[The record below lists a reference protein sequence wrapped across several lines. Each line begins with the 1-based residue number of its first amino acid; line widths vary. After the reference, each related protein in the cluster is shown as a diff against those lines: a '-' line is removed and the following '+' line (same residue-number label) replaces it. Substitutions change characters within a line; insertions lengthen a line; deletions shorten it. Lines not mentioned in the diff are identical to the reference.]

1 MGVTERLIRHFGNP
15 LLLAYRGESAI
26 LSNFRKFRLMWWAS
40 RELIEAHQ
48 LSRLKKLLLHAAN
61 SSEFYRKRF
70 QEVGFLAAEVKS
82 LNDVSVLPFL
92 TKGDLNSSM
101 AEILSTRYKRVE
113 LVESSTGGSSGVPL
127 TFYRDREVTA
137 VRRSQDYFF
146 NARLGIYPGMKRAW
160 VWGSP
165 LDALQLE
172 KFKARVANFLGDRA
186 IYFYSFDATQE
197 TSKQF
202 LEAINLHHPKAIFA
216 YPNMLAAMAEL
227 ARDSNIKMRKVGRV
241 IVTAEPLY
249 GWQREL
255 FAEVFGAETYERY
268 GSREIGTVASEGY
281 DHVGMHIFEPTY
293 YLEVIDENGLP
304 VQYGQ
309 MGELVVTDLYNRAMP
324 LIRYRTGDMVRI
336 EEASARSGTCWR
348 RITAVGGRV
357 VDLVYR
363 LDGSRIAGE
372 AIIMS
377 LRTAGVRNKVQVVQ
391 NTPQSLTVKHLYSE
405 AILPEVQAAFQE
417 KINEVLGGEI
427 AIEYA
432 GVAELP
438 YDKSGKY
445 RYVTSECGKE
455 AGGADR

>member
-1 MGVTERLIRHFGNP
+1 MGITERLIRHVGNP

-26 LSNFRKFRLMWWAS
+26 LSHYRQLRPLWGAS
-40 RELIEAHQ
+40 REQIQSHQ
-48 LSRLKKLLLHAAN
+48 LKRMQKMLLHAGN
-61 SSEFYRKRF
+61 SSEFYKKRF
-70 QEVGFLAAEVKS
+70 QDAGLLAGDVKS
-82 LNDVSVLPFL
+82 LTDVTVLPFL

-101 AEILSTRYKRVE
+101 DVILSRRFKKTE
-113 LVESSTGGSSGVPL
+113 LIESSTGGSSGVPL

-137 VRRSQDYFF
+137 VRRAQDYFF
-146 NARLGIYPGMKRAW
+146 NGRLGIFPGTKRAW

-165 LDALQLE
+165 LDTLHLD

-186 IYFYSFDATQE
+186 IYFYSFDASTE
-197 TSKQF
+197 TSRQF
-202 LEAINLHHPKAIFA
+202 LEAINRFKPKAIFA

-227 ARDSNIKMRKVGRV
+227 ARDSGVKVKKVGKV

-249 GWQREL
+249 EWQREL
-255 FAEVFGAETYERY
+255 FAEVFGAETFERY
-268 GSREIGTVASEGY
+268 GSREIGTVASEGS

-293 YLEVIDENGLP
+293 YLEVIDVNGKP
-304 VQYGQ
+304 TAYGQ

-336 EEASARSGTCWR
+336 EDASARSSTEWR

-357 VDLVYR
+357 VDLVYKM
-363 LDGSRIAGE
+363 DGSRIAGE

-377 LRTAGVRNKVQVVQ
+377 LRTSGVRNKVQVVQ
-391 NTPQSLTVKHLYSE
+391 NTPQLMTVKHLYSE
-405 AILPEVQAAFQE
+405 AIPPEVQAAFQE
-417 KINEVLGGEI
+417 KVNEVLGGPVT
-427 AIEYA
+427 IEYV

-455 AGGADR
+455 TGATDR

>member
-1 MGVTERLIRHFGNP
+1 MGLTERLIRHLGNP

-26 LSNFRKFRLMWWAS
+26 LRNFRQFRPLWWAT
-40 RELIEAHQ
+40 REQIEEHQ
-48 LSRLKKLLLHAAN
+48 LSRLKKLLLHAGN
-61 SSEFYRKRF
+61 SSEYYKKRF
-70 QEVGFLAAEVKS
+70 QEAGFLAGDVKS
-82 LNDVSVLPFL
+82 LQDLATLPFL
-92 TKGDLNSSM
+92 TKGELNSAM
-101 AEILSTRYKRVE
+101 AEILSSRFKRVD

-137 VRRSQDYFF
+137 VRRAQDYFF
-146 NARLGIYPGMKRAW
+146 NARLGIYPGTKRAW

-165 LDALQLE
+165 LDAFHLE
-172 KFKARVANFLGDRA
+172 KLKARIANFLGDRA
-186 IYFYSFDATQE
+186 IYFYSFDATAE
-197 TSKQF
+197 TSRQF
-202 LEAINLHHPKAIFA
+202 LEAINRFKPKAIFA

-227 ARDSNIKMRKVGRV
+227 ARDSGMRMRKVGKV

-249 GWQREL
+249 EWQREL
-255 FAEVFGAETYERY
+255 FAEVFGAETFERY
-268 GSREIGTVASEGY
+268 GSREIGTVASEGH

-293 YLEVIDENGLP
+293 YLEVIDEVGKP
-304 VQYGQ
+304 AAYGQ
-309 MGELVVTDLYNRAMP
+309 LGELVVTDLYNRAMP

-336 EEASARSGTCWR
+336 EAASARSSTCWR

-357 VDLVYR
+357 VDLIYR
-363 LDGSRIAGE
+363 MDGSRIAGE
-372 AIIMS
+372 AIIMA

-405 AILPEVQAAFQE
+405 SVLPETQAAFQQT
-417 KINEVLGGEI
+417 INGIIGGEVT
-427 AIEYA
+427 IEYV

-445 RYVTSECGKE
+445 RYVISECGKA